1 VIAGQNLRQEVQ
13 KLVPVKRTILF
24 ISITTD
30 SGQKNRVRTTSSRDA
45 KKKRDIDEVKDVEAE

>member
-1 VIAGQNLRQEVQ
+1 MIAGQNLRQEVQ
-13 KLVPVKRTILF
+13 KLVPVKRTMLF

>member
-13 KLVPVKRTILF
+13 KLVPVKRTMLF